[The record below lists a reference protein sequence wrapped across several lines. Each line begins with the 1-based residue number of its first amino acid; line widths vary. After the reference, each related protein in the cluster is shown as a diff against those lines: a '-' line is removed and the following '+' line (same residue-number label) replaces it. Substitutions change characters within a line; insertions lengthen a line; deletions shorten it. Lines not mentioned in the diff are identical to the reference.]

1 MNFDV
6 YVKILHSV
14 LLLPRKFI
22 TLFSIIRI
30 GMLQLRI
37 GMLQLSRVVDGSYV
51 GSYLPLIL

>member
-30 GMLQLRI
+30 GMLQL
-37 GMLQLSRVVDGSYV
+37 SRVVDGSHV